1 MSTSTPR
8 KANNTSQDKAE
19 EETQEAK
26 MDHIVANNHLLP
38 KHKRSEIDKYGAHI
52 AIGTSHHFNLWA
64 NFNLDLQWEQTKL
77 SSVTR
82 TKYSKIANIPT
93 EIIRMDKGEV
103 ADIRHKTN
111 LDKEELQK
119 SQAHM
124 ALQKI
129 RKILQD
135 KDDIEMASIEQK
147 IILFQQKTET
157 RHLNKV
163 K

>member
-1 MSTSTPR
+1 
-8 KANNTSQDKAE
+8 
-19 EETQEAK
+19 

-82 TKYSKIANIPT
+82 NKYSKIANIPT

-124 ALQKI
+124 ALQKSAKSS
-129 RKILQD
+129 RT
-135 KDDIEMASIEQK
+135 
-147 IILFQQKTET
+147 KTT
-157 RHLNKV
+157 LKWQA
-163 K
+163 